1 LVYDDDVNTLGR
13 SIHTLL
19 RKKQAL
25 AIASKVT
32 GLEVNAEKY
41 IVMPQEQ
48 NAGWSLNIK
57 TDNSSSE
64 RVEELKYLGT
74 TLNQNSLQEEIKSRW
89 NAGNACYLSE
99 QNLLSS
105 SLLSKNIN
113 MKVCIFLSVVL
124 YGA

>member
-1 LVYDDDVNTLGR
+1 
-13 SIHTLL
+13 
-19 RKKQAL
+19 
-25 AIASKVT
+25 
-32 GLEVNAEKY
+32 
-41 IVMPQEQ
+41 
-48 NAGWSLNIK
+48 
-57 TDNSSSE
+57 
-64 RVEELKYLGT
+64 VEELKYLGT